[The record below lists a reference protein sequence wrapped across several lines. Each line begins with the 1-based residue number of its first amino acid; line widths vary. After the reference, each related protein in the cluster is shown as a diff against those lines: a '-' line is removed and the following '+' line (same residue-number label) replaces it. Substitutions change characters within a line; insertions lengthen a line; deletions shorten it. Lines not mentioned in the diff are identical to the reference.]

1 MVEIKLIV
9 CYNGYINIIYD
20 INMNSNIATEQ
31 TKIGQFIAE
40 LRQNKG
46 ITQADFAKKLQTS
59 QSAVAR
65 MEKGQQNL
73 TTEMLAKISSVLN
86 QEIIQL
92 ANKSVNFK
100 IEGGQKLSGKITV
113 NTSKNAAVAL
123 LCASLLNSGKTILK
137 NVPRI
142 EEVYRVIEVLESI
155 GVKVSWQNGDV
166 ELSPPKTLSLKK
178 LDQEAA
184 TKTRSVLL
192 LLGPLAHRSQK
203 FSLPHPGG
211 CRLGARTVRPHLFA
225 LEKFGVKV
233 HTTTGNYEVTAA
245 NLRPAEVVLYETGDT
260 VTENAIMAAAR
271 LPGKTVIKL
280 ASANYMV
287 QDLCHFL
294 TLLGVKIDG
303 IGSPTLVIHG
313 QPKIDKNVVYS
324 LSEDPIEAMMFLSIA
339 ATTNSSITIE
349 RCPIDFLQLE
359 LLKLEKMGLRYQILK
374 TYVSKNNFTS
384 LADIK
389 TFPSKLAAL
398 EEKIHPMPYPGIN
411 IDNLPFFV
419 PIATQ
424 AKGTTLI
431 HDWVYENRAIYYMEL
446 NKLRANIILADPH
459 RVYVEGPT
467 ELKAAEIICPPALR
481 PAAIILIAMLAA
493 KGTSILR
500 NVYSINRGYEDLVSR
515 LQKLGAKIELLHGF

>member
-1 MVEIKLIV
+1 MKTIV
-9 CYNGYINIIYD
+9 KD
-20 INMNSNIATEQ
+20 Q
-31 TKIGQFIAE
+31 QKIGQFIAE
-40 LRQNKG
+40 VRELKG
-46 ITQADFAKKLQTS
+46 FTQGAFAKALKTS

-65 MEKGQQNL
+65 MEGGQQNL

-86 QEIIQL
+86 QEIITL
-92 ANKSVNFK
+92 ADKSVNFK
-100 IEGGQKLSGKITV
+100 IEGGLKLSGKTLV

-137 NVPRI
+137 NLPKI
-142 EEVYRVIEVLESI
+142 EEVHRVIEVLVSL
-155 GVKVSWQNGDV
+155 GVSVKWQGSDV
-166 ELSPPKTLSLKK
+166 EIQPGKRININKINK
-178 LDQEAA
+178 DAA
-184 TKTRSVLL
+184 VKTRSVLM
-192 LLGPLAHRSQK
+192 LLGPLVHLLDN
-203 FSLPHPGG
+203 FVLPLAGG
-211 CRLGARTVRPHLFA
+211 CKLGERTVRPHLFA
-225 LEKFGVKV
+225 LEKLGVKIDT
-233 HTTTGNYEVTAA
+233 HHDHYSVTSAK
-245 NLRPAEVVLYETGDT
+245 LRSSEIVLYEMGDT
-260 VTENAIMAAAR
+260 VTENALMAASKIN
-271 LPGKTVIKL
+271 GVTTIKL
-280 ASANYMV
+280 ASSNYMV

-294 TLLGVKIDG
+294 QTLGVKIEG
-303 IGSPTLVIHG
+303 IGTPTLKVHGKPHIH
-313 QPKIDKNVVYS
+313 QRAVFY
-324 LSEDPIEAMMFLSIA
+324 LSEDPIEAMLFLSLA

-359 LLKLEKMGLRYQILK
+359 LLKLEKMGFNYKTLKRYKSHNGL
-374 TYVSKNNFTS
+374 TN

-389 TFPSKLAAL
+389 TLPSKLVAL
-398 EEKIHPMPYPGIN
+398 EEKIHPLPYPGLN

-467 ELKAAEIICPPALR
+467 ELRGAEVICPPALR

-500 NVYSINRGYEDLVSR
+500 NVYSINRGYENLVLR
-515 LQKLGAKIELLHGF
+515 LKDLGAKIETIHGI

>member
-1 MVEIKLIV
+1 MSL
-9 CYNGYINIIYD
+9 
-20 INMNSNIATEQ
+20 Q
-31 TKIGQFIAE
+31 TKDQQKIGEFIAE
-40 LRQNKG
+40 LRKTKG
-46 ITQADFAKKLQTS
+46 ITQAQFAKALQTS

-65 MEKGQQNL
+65 MESGLQNL
-73 TTEMLAKISSVLN
+73 TTETLAKISGVLN

-92 ANKSVNFK
+92 ADKSVNFK
-100 IEGGQKLSGKITV
+100 IEGGHKLSGRVAV

-123 LCASLLNSGKTILK
+123 LCASLLNDGKTTLK
-137 NVPRI
+137 NLPKI
-142 EEVYRVIEVLESI
+142 EEVYRVIEVLQSLDVA
-155 GVKVSWQNGDV
+155 VKWQGTDV
-166 ELSPPKTLSLKK
+166 EISPPKALTLKK
-178 LDQEAA
+178 LDAEAA
-184 TKTRSVLL
+184 AKTRSVLL
-192 LLGPLAHRSQK
+192 LLGPLIHKSQK
-203 FSLPHPGG
+203 FLLPHPGG

-233 HTTTGNYEVTAA
+233 YTNSQDYEVVSPK
-245 NLRPAEVVLYETGDT
+245 LRPAEIVLYETGDT

-271 LPGKTVIKL
+271 LPGKSIIKL

-287 QDLCHFL
+287 QDLCNFL
-294 TLLGVKIDG
+294 SVLGVKIEG
-303 IGSPTLVIHG
+303 IGSSTLIVHG
-313 QPKIDKNVVYS
+313 QLNIKRNVSFS

-339 ATTNSSITIE
+339 ATTNSSFVIE
-349 RCPIDFLQLE
+349 RCPVDFLQLE
-359 LLKLEKMGLRYQILK
+359 LLKLEKMGFKYQILK
-374 TYVSKNNFTS
+374 SYRSRNGFTA

-389 TFPSKLAAL
+389 TLPSRLQAL

-424 AKGTTLI
+424 AKGVTII

-446 NKLRANIILADPH
+446 TKLRANIILADPH

-493 KGTSILR
+493 KGGSILR
-500 NVYSINRGYEDLVSR
+500 NVYSINRGYEDLVHR